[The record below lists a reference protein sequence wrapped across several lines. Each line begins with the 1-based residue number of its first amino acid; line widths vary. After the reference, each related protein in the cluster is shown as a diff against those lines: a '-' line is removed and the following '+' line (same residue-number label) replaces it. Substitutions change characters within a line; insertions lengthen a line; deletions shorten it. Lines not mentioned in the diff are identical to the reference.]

1 MGFLHRDQRRVNV
14 LLSRAKHKLV
24 FVGSAAT
31 LSCRHRPGSDDDED
45 EYEREG
51 EDEVG
56 GGDKDSEEARNEEDE
71 DYGSSSSSSSSSSS
85 AKQPTQQQDRRGRP
99 GRRLRKK
106 PRDIMTRLMRE
117 LMREDLING
126 LRSKVHPLPPG
137 ALASLQ
143 W

>member
-31 LSCRHRPGSDDDED
+31 LSCRHRPGSDDDE
-45 EYEREG
+45 YENEG

-71 DYGSSSSSSSSSSS
+71 DYGSSSSSSS

>member
-45 EYEREG
+45 EYEG

-71 DYGSSSSSSSSSSS
+71 DYGSSSSSS